1 MYPEGQQILVI
12 DDDARRRQLIERTLI
27 EEGFAVTAVAEGFS
41 AIRAAAGGRFA
52 LAIAAVSLPGTL
64 DGPATMRQLRGRQPR
79 LRALFTGDVARWP
92 QRPDRICDDFVPAPF
107 HRRDLL
113 GCVFELLQREI
124 VHGENVH
131 RDHSRAG

>member
-1 MYPEGQQILVI
+1 MYPEGQQILII

-41 AIRAAAGGRFA
+41 AIRAAASGRFA
-52 LAIAAVSLPGTL
+52 LAIAALGLPGTL
-64 DGPATMRQLRGRQPR
+64 DGPATMRQLRDRQPR
-79 LRALFTGDVARWP
+79 LKVLFTGEVAQWP
-92 QRPDRICDDFVPAPF
+92 RRPDRICDDFIPAPF

-124 VHGENVH
+124 VGESAH
-131 RDHSRAG
+131 RDHSRAS